1 MTIKTVIASQSIE
14 SRTLLENVLRSSE
27 FETVF
32 VGSSLKKL
40 LVETSLN
47 TPELIVI
54 SIDTADS
61 HLLEQ
66 LQIIHQQYP
75 LPIVIFAQDDSDDAI
90 DKFIKAGVSAYVVDG
105 LIEHRILAI
114 LKTAVVRFQQNQKLQ
129 KELHDLRTSLA
140 DRKVIDRAKG
150 VIMAQ
155 RQCTEG
161 EAYKLLRSN
170 AMNKNIRLSALAQN
184 IVDTASIL
192 ITP

>member
-105 LIEHRILAI
+105 LISMFSI
-114 LKTAVVRFQQNQKLQ
+114 
-129 KELHDLRTSLA
+129 
-140 DRKVIDRAKG
+140 VI
-150 VIMAQ
+150 
-155 RQCTEG
+155 TP
-161 EAYKLLRSN
+161 L
-170 AMNKNIRLSALAQN
+170 
-184 IVDTASIL
+184 TL
-192 ITP
+192 ITVMRFGI